1 MTGLAKVLLQ
11 ASIFF
16 VLFTSATVKDVDP
29 NQFLSNSIVNIP
41 TEESETAELP
51 KNINTSNIFGS
62 DQFRN
67 TIRNDENLKIQYIP
81 VGNGEAILITA
92 NGYTMLLD
100 GGENI
105 YEKQFLSYLRNAHIS
120 KLDYLVI
127 TNPVDEN
134 IGVLDNV
141 LKNIEVEKIY
151 SPRIN
156 RDSEDFNN
164 LLKVMSEKNK
174 SFSLLNKFSQ
184 FDLGLGKLVVLH
196 VNNDNPNNINSAS
209 IVLSL
214 EYKGKKFIFASNL
227 DEETEKYISWQKADI
242 LKVTSKGRNE
252 KNAYNIAAAIKP
264 DYAIVIKDNE
274 GPSQKTIR
282 DMEKVNTKILYS
294 DKNKII
300 QITYD
305 GNNLK
310 QTSVPNTIH

>member
-16 VLFTSATVKDVDP
+16 VIFTSATTKSVDP
-29 NQFLSNSIVNIP
+29 NQIFLNSIVKIP
-41 TEESETAELP
+41 TEEGQSAELP
-51 KNINTSNIFGS
+51 KNINTSNIFGNNDWS
-62 DQFRN
+62 SN
-67 TIRNDENLKIQYIP
+67 IRNDEDLVIRYIP

-100 GGENI
+100 GGENL
-105 YEKQFLSYLRNAHIS
+105 YERQFLSYLRNGNIS
-120 KLDYLVI
+120 KIDYLVI
-127 TNPVDEN
+127 TNPSDEN

-141 LKNIEVEKIY
+141 IKNIEIDKIY
-151 SPRIN
+151 APKIN
-156 RDSEDFNN
+156 RNSIDFNN
-164 LLKVMSEKNK
+164 LLSAMNQKNK

-227 DEETEKYISWQKADI
+227 DEETEKYIAWQKADI

-252 KNAYNIAAAIKP
+252 KNAYNIAAVIKP
-264 DYAIVIKDNE
+264 DYAIIIKDTE

-294 DKNKII
+294 DKNRIV
-300 QITYD
+300 QITFD